1 MFKLVEFDSIK
12 NVAVI
17 GGGIMGSGIAQVALL
32 TGYEKVTII
41 DLNSKILEQAIKLIQ
56 TRIEA
61 LESEE
66 QFKNYF
72 ASDERLENFDI
83 KKTLENFES
92 VGIVA
97 KNIDTKTIIKRL
109 YTETEISKGVEDADF
124 VIEAVTEKLE
134 LKQDIFK
141 QLGEFAP
148 PHAVLASNTSS
159 MSITKIGELSSR
171 PEKIIGMHF
180 HTFFPIL
187 GQNHQKNLLKLDK
200 PLHKNSHV

>member
-56 TRIEA
+56 TRIED

-72 ASDERLENFDI
+72 ASDERMENFDI
-83 KKTLENFES
+83 KKTLENFEFYS
-92 VGIVA
+92 
-97 KNIDTKTIIKRL
+97 NI
-109 YTETEISKGVEDADF
+109 
-124 VIEAVTEKLE
+124 
-134 LKQDIFK
+134 
-141 QLGEFAP
+141 
-148 PHAVLASNTSS
+148 
-159 MSITKIGELSSR
+159 
-171 PEKIIGMHF
+171 
-180 HTFFPIL
+180 
-187 GQNHQKNLLKLDK
+187 
-200 PLHKNSHV
+200 